1 MRGVGVVLADAAAEP
16 GAPGAPAGAI
26 DRVLTDLG
34 TRVHRCE
41 LTEDGH
47 ALSEEQIESS
57 VAGVLAGGG
66 PIHAL
71 VVDGRGVFTSAG
83 AGRDGLR
90 VCLEAAW
97 NVTRAVANAAL
108 IPSQQGGRIVYLAPA
123 QGDGLHAQACCAG
136 LENLARTLSIEWARH
151 AITPVAIAP
160 GDRTEAEEVAT
171 IVAYLASPAGAYFS
185 GCVLDL
191 TGPVARPAG

>member
-1 MRGVGVVLADAAAEP
+1 
-16 GAPGAPAGAI
+16 
-26 DRVLTDLG
+26 
-34 TRVHRCE
+34 
-41 LTEDGH
+41 
-47 ALSEEQIESS
+47 
-57 VAGVLAGGG
+57 
-66 PIHAL
+66 
-71 VVDGRGVFTSAG
+71 
-83 AGRDGLR
+83 

>member
-1 MRGVGVVLADAAAEP
+1 MLADAAA
-16 GAPGAPAGAI
+16 APGAPAAAI

-41 LTEDGH
+41 LTEDGD
-47 ALSEEQIESS
+47 ALSEEQIDSS

-66 PIHAL
+66 RIHAL
-71 VVDGRGVFTSAG
+71 VVDGRGVFASSG

-191 TGPVARPAG
+191 TGPAARPAG